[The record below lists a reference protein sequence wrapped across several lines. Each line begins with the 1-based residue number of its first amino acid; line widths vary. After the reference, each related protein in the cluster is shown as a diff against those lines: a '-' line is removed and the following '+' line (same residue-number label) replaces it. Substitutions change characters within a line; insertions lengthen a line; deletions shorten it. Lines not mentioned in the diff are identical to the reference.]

1 MFSFRRWALALL
13 VLAAPFGLRASAET
27 DAMNALDAANAQVNG
42 LSAIKSP
49 SASNFDAVQGEL
61 KNLGPFFST
70 VATRLQGIPIDGSS
84 QLLELGGSISAKINT
99 AGQTSSVNIGV
110 LIQTL
115 QGLSI
120 DLGAW
125 QALLPT
131 IRSELQQRVDQQTQ
145 QLIRD
150 EVNKTF
156 PSPTPLPQA
165 PVPTAT
171 AIVWP
176 TPVATLPPLASTP
189 TPVTLPPVN
198 GGGVIPGPPPTPV
211 PQPTAMPGVPTPVPT
226 PRAVLKLPVP
236 VAAGHND
243 QTVWSGNVQAGTVS
257 VFDTS
262 AKRFIAVI
270 PVGSA
275 PASLALDDSD
285 NTLVVANS
293 GSNNVSIIDARA
305 GTVTKTIGVGAQPLQ
320 ALVTHGG
327 KAYILCQAGQRI
339 DVIDLKRN
347 LLVKSISLG
356 SRPGHMDWANSQ
368 QSLYVTLPDVDSLA
382 VIDTGIDDV
391 VATVA
396 E

>member
-1 MFSFRRWALALL
+1 MKRSLRWALALL
-13 VLAAPFGLRASAET
+13 LLAVPFGLRASAET
-27 DAMNALDAANAQVNG
+27 DAMNALDAANAKVNG

-49 SASNFDAVQGEL
+49 SAANFDAVQGEL
-61 KNLGPFFST
+61 KDLGPFFST
-70 VATRLQGIPIDGSS
+70 VASRLQGIPIDGSS
-84 QLLELGGSISAKINT
+84 RLLELGGSISAKINT
-99 AGQTSSVNIGV
+99 AGQTSTVNIGV
-110 LIQTL
+110 LIQSL
-115 QGLSI
+115 QGLAI
-120 DLGAW
+120 DLSAW

-156 PSPTPLPQA
+156 PSPTPIPGGIA
-165 PVPTAT
+165 PTAT
-171 AIVWP
+171 AIAWP
-176 TPVATLPPLASTP
+176 TPVATLPPTAATP
-189 TPVTLPPVN
+189 TPVTLPPVD
-198 GGGVIPGPPPTPV
+198 GGGVIPGPPPTPM
-211 PQPTAMPGVPTPVPT
+211 PQPTALPGMPTPVPT

-293 GSNNVSIIDARA
+293 GSNNVSVIDARA
-305 GTVTKTIGVGAQPLQ
+305 GTVTKTIGVGARPLQ
-320 ALVTHGG
+320 AVVAHSQ
-327 KAYILCQAGQRI
+327 KAYILCQDGQRI

-356 SRPGHMDWANSQ
+356 SRPGHMDLPNSQ

>member
-1 MFSFRRWALALL
+1 MKRTFRWALALL
-13 VLAAPFGLRASAET
+13 VLAVPFVLRASAET
-27 DAMNALDAANAQVNG
+27 DAMNALDAANAKVLG

-49 SASNFDAVQGEL
+49 SASNIDAVQGEL
-61 KNLGPFFST
+61 KDLAPFFNT
-70 VATRLQGIPIDGSS
+70 VASRLQGIPVDGSTR
-84 QLLELGGSISAKINT
+84 LLELGGDISAKINT
-99 AGQTSSVNIGV
+99 AGQTSTVNIGL
-110 LIQTL
+110 LIQSV
-115 QGLSI
+115 QGLAI
-120 DLGAW
+120 DLSAW
-125 QALLPT
+125 QAALPDV
-131 IRSELQQRVDQQTQ
+131 RRALQQRIDEQTQ
-145 QLIRD
+145 ALIRN

-156 PSPTPLPQA
+156 PSPTPIPQGPA
-165 PVPTAT
+165 PTAT
-171 AIVWP
+171 AVVWP
-176 TPVATLPPLASTP
+176 TPVATLPPLAATA
-189 TPVTLPPVN
+189 TPVTLPPVD
-198 GGGVIPGPPPTPV
+198 GGGVLPGPPPTPI

-243 QTVWSGNVQAGTVS
+243 QTVWTGNVQAGTVS

-293 GSNNVSIIDARA
+293 GSNNVSLIDARA
-305 GTVTKTIGVGAQPLQ
+305 GTVTKTIGVGAKPLQ
-320 ALVTHGG
+320 VLVTHGN
-327 KAYILCQAGQRI
+327 KAYVLCQDGQRI

-356 SRPGHMDWANSQ
+356 SRPGHMDFPNSEQ
-368 QSLYVTLPDVDSLA
+368 NIYVTLPDVDSLA